1 MKNHLSEIA
10 EFLWKIAD
18 LIKDDYDAKD
28 DEEVILPVTLLR
40 RLDCAWEPTRQAV
53 RDATEKYKAVPDQTC
68 DALLTKATGQF
79 CTLRAIVEEVRLQ
92 FPAQSISAQP
102 KNTDSFYA

>member
-1 MKNHLSEIA
+1 MTNHSEIA

-18 LIKDDYDAKD
+18 LIRDGYDAKD
-28 DEEVILPVTLLR
+28 DEDVILPVTLLR
-40 RLDCAWEPTRQAV
+40 RLDCAREPTRQAV

-79 CTLRAIVEEVRLQ
+79 RTPRAIVEEVRLQ
-92 FPAQSISAQP
+92 FPAQSISVQP
-102 KNTDSFYA
+102 KNTDPFYA